1 MKENFIVY
9 NDGNFE
15 SSLDGAHI
23 SFRQYSKSKKLNKKI
38 KHIFIQHGAIE
49 YHKRHKELISYLID
63 HYGNSVLI
71 SCMDL
76 YGHGYSGGTRAY
88 VDDINSYQEDFLKFM
103 RITLD
108 MYHEHDVKTH
118 FIGHSL
124 GGMVILKTLV
134 DKGDLIPFEVESVIL
149 SNPCIKPYLKL
160 PGFAKTIVNE
170 LSNNLSKTRF
180 PSLYSGKDLT
190 SDVQRAMD
198 FDGDH
203 LNSNFMTFGMIN
215 SILKAS
221 DKIMSYSYYL
231 KHPILFLLSGK
242 DTVVNASSTELFISG
257 IEKDLVK
264 MLKYPD
270 AKHDLFNE
278 TSRRQVYEEIVE
290 YLGK

>member
-1 MKENFIVY
+1 MKKNYIVF
-9 NDGNFE
+9 NDGNFQ

-23 SFRQYSKSKKLNKKI
+23 SFKQYSKSKKLNKKI
-38 KHIFIQHGAIE
+38 KHIFLQHGAIE
-49 YHKRHKELISYLID
+49 YHKRHMELIEYLIEK
-63 HYGNSVLI
+63 YGNSVLI

-76 YGHGYSGGTRAY
+76 VGHGYSGGTRAY
-88 VDDINSYQEDFLKFM
+88 VDDINTYQEDFLQFM
-103 RITLD
+103 RISLD
-108 MYHEHDVKTH
+108 LYHEHEIKTH

-124 GGMVILKTLV
+124 GGMVLLKSLV
-134 DKGDLIPFEVESVIL
+134 DKGDMIPFEVESIIL

-160 PGFAKTIVNE
+160 PSFAKTLVRE
-170 LSNNLSKTRF
+170 LSENLSKTRV

-190 SDVQRAMD
+190 SDIERAMD

-215 SILKAS
+215 SILEAS

-242 DTVVNASSTELFISG
+242 DTVVNAQSTELFISG

-264 MLKYPD
+264 VLKYMD

-278 TSRRQVYEEIVE
+278 TCRRQVYEEIVE